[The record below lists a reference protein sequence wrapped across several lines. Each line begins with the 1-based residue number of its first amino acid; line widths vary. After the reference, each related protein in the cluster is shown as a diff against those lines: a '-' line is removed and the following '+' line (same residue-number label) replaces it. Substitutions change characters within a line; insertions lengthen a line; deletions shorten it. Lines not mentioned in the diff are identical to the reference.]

1 MLAGKPLPVNAMQR
15 QMFRVMKRKMIGMH
29 AINTL
34 RFGPVAGQ
42 PPPHWLRVRLMG
54 HFIKKMELTD
64 ADLDKCGKFLP
75 FELRWWRVRGWL
87 DARSF
92 ADLSRRPV
100 PDGFD
105 KRQWLLRPEAE
116 VAA

>member
-1 MLAGKPLPVNAMQR
+1 MQR
-15 QMFRVMKRKMIGMH
+15 KMFKVMKRKMTGMH

-34 RFGPVAGQ
+34 RFGPVEGQ
-42 PPPHWLRVRLMG
+42 PAPHWLRVRMMG

-64 ADLDKCGKFLP
+64 ADLDKWGKFLP
-75 FELRWWRVRGWL
+75 FELSWWRERGWL
-87 DARSF
+87 DTRSF

-100 PDGFD
+100 PADFD
-105 KRQWLLRPEAE
+105 VRQRLLRPEAE